1 MAIYPVG
8 VRKEMK
14 TQLFREAQVASPE
27 QSSFYMQNGASAPLV
42 DQQDKSSNENS
53 KSIKD
58 VKDFVVDV
66 LIGESVGMPQRIVD
80 KKLENLVS
88 YSINSA
94 GEMNGFFIIPTHTGT
109 KKISLEDARKIVSE
123 FEKQFNCDCEIEH
136 GKNFKIKFR
145 SIPKPSQEEPSD
157 DEGSLRFVPDE
168 KGSGSAKKVASVFYS
183 EQITNRVSTM
193 FDHLRKIGF
202 IK

>member
-1 MAIYPVG
+1 MSIYPVG

-14 TQLFREAQVASPE
+14 TQMFREAQVASPE
-27 QSSFYMQNGASAPLV
+27 HSSFYMQNGASIPDAG
-42 DQQDKSSNENS
+42 QQSTSSAESAKSA
-53 KSIKD
+53 IQD
-58 VKDFVVDV
+58 VKDFVIDV
-66 LIGESVGMPQRIVD
+66 LVGESVGMPQRIVD

-109 KKISLEDARKIVSE
+109 KKISLDDARKIVSE
-123 FEKQFNCDCEIEH
+123 FEKKFNCDCEIEH

-145 SIPKPSQEEPSD
+145 SIPKPSEEEPSD
-157 DEGSLRFVPDE
+157 EEGSLKFVPDE
-168 KGSGSAKKVASVFYS
+168 KGSAKKVASSFHVD
-183 EQITNRVSTM
+183 QMKNRASSM
-193 FDHLRKIGF
+193 FDYLRKVGF

>member
-27 QSSFYMQNGASAPLV
+27 HSSFYMQTGSSAPVL
-42 DQQDKSSNENS
+42 DQQEKSSDNS
-53 KSIKD
+53 VQD
-58 VKDFVVDV
+58 VKDFVVSI
-66 LIGESVGMPQRIVD
+66 LIGDSVGIPQRIVD

-88 YSINSA
+88 YSVNSA
-94 GEMNGFFIIPTHTGT
+94 GEMNGFFVIPTHTGSR
-109 KKISLEDARKIVSE
+109 KIALNDAREIVSK

-136 GKNFKIKFR
+136 GKNFKIKFK
-145 SIPKPSQEEPSD
+145 SIPKPSEESPSD
-157 DEGSLRFVPDE
+157 DEGSLKFVPDE
-168 KGSGSAKKVASVFYS
+168 KGSTKKVAESFHTEQS
-183 EQITNRVSTM
+183 ENRVSAM
-193 FDHLRKIGF
+193 FEHLRKIGF